1 MTNSI
6 MTDGLWEAALWAA
19 AISTRLM
26 AGIYFVFSVF
36 VISAL
41 KALPDT
47 VAVMTMNSIN
57 RVILKSAFMPL
68 FFCSSLL
75 SLMLIILVGDGSAS
89 KWIGAAGTVYLIGM
103 LLCTMLF
110 NVPLNNRLKD
120 VTPENESVIWQYY
133 SIHWTRWNHIRTF
146 SSLLAFILYIV
157 VLQTF

>member
-57 RVILKSAFMPL
+57 QVILTAPRKSRGLAP
-68 FFCSSLL
+68 
-75 SLMLIILVGDGSAS
+75 V
-89 KWIGAAGTVYLIGM
+89 
-103 LLCTMLF
+103 
-110 NVPLNNRLKD
+110 LN
-120 VTPENESVIWQYY
+120 SVQ
-133 SIHWTRWNHIRTF
+133 
-146 SSLLAFILYIV
+146 
-157 VLQTF
+157 